1 LKFIPVKS
9 TKQTQFGIHG
19 NGRMDVDKAYDRIMN
34 KFRWGG
40 FDKYDMYITSSF
52 MPSYYA
58 HKTLFERTAYELL
71 AKFDNDRAVD
81 IVDKYFEAFPHM
93 NFPYNVQTLNLLRVY
108 ERALAYD
115 KLKFHLEILADET
128 EDLLA
133 FYQSLSTEDLNAGF
147 ASDQRAALQIVT
159 EMKRM
164 ATTANDTEFLNE
176 LKQRFDVY
184 EVQGVKG

>member
-1 LKFIPVKS
+1 
-9 TKQTQFGIHG
+9 
-19 NGRMDVDKAYDRIMN
+19 
-34 KFRWGG
+34 
-40 FDKYDMYITSSF
+40 
-52 MPSYYA
+52 
-58 HKTLFERTAYELL
+58 
-71 AKFDNDRAVD
+71 
-81 IVDKYFEAFPHM
+81 M

-115 KLKFHLEILADET
+115 KLKVHLDILAADT
-128 EDLLA
+128 EENLA
-133 FYQSLSTEDLNAGF
+133 FYQSLSTEALNAGF
-147 ASDQRAALQIVT
+147 AADQRAALQVVG